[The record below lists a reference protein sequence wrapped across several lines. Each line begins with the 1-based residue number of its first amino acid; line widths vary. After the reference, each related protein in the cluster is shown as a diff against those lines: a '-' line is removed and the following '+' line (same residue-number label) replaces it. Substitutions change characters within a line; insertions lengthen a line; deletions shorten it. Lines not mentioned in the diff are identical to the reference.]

1 MEVRYNKK
9 FLKELSNIPSKE
21 RLKIENFVFKEI
33 LGFQEI
39 ASIGT
44 LEKLKG
50 YSNYY
55 RIRFGS
61 YRVGISFSNDVLTFE
76 RVLHRRDI
84 YRYFP

>member
-1 MEVRYNKK
+1 VEVRYNKK
-9 FLKELSNIPSKE
+9 FLKDLSIIPSKE
-21 RLKIENFVFKEI
+21 RLKIETFVFQEI

-39 ASIGT
+39 TSIGT

-50 YSNYY
+50 YSNHYKM
-55 RIRFGS
+55 RFGN
-61 YRVGISFSNDVLTFE
+61 YRVGVSYSNDVLTFE

>member
-9 FLKELSNIPSKE
+9 FLKDLSIIPSKE
-21 RLKIENFVFKEI
+21 RLKIESFVFQEI
-33 LGFQEI
+33 LGFQGI

-55 RIRFGS
+55 KMRFGN
-61 YRVGISFSNDVLTFE
+61 YRVGVSYSNDILTFE